1 MKTLPGALIVCL
13 AGTACA
19 FPQRPQG
26 APTVDGFVTR
36 VMSPSDFSVNG
47 IRVVCGPETQT
58 YRSDDK
64 SAAGGCPAEMPF
76 IGQEMT
82 IFGRLDPKNSVAAAE
97 RIELQVPASEEVS
110 GAAVVEAVADSA
122 TAAASPELYAD
133 GYRIQLAP
141 GAAMEF
147 DPSLRSLASV
157 KAGTWIEYKA
167 HLRPDGVLVT
177 TSASFHQRPEGD
189 DGKRSSSDVNHRRLP
204 SWPDTMM
211 QQRVREIAEKLIPAY
226 ERELPEDDPAR
237 ISFRFD
243 VVDSRSMGTDPI
255 PLPDGLVLL
264 TRQDVQQ
271 MQNDSQLA
279 ALLADSIACIL
290 ERQTWRLRIAANA
303 AASGDSILHATE
315 AFLGKAKQAGFSGSA
330 NEMRDVLGREYAQSA
345 RVGLELM
352 HEAGFD
358 IEQAPIAWWML
369 ANHDRQL
376 TATTLPYRS
385 ATLYR
390 VLGTLWDNPAVDR
403 RGGSTG
409 AGNGPAAEQ

>member
-1 MKTLPGALIVCL
+1 
-13 AGTACA
+13 
-19 FPQRPQG
+19 
-26 APTVDGFVTR
+26 
-36 VMSPSDFSVNG
+36 MSPSDFSVNG

-82 IFGRLDPKNSVAAAE
+82 IFGRLDPKNSVADAE
-97 RIELQVPASEEVS
+97 RIELQVSAPKEIS
-110 GAAVVEAVADSA
+110 GFAVVEAVADAAA
-122 TAAASPELYAD
+122 TATTPELTAD

-141 GAAMEF
+141 DAAVRF
-147 DPSLRSLASV
+147 DPSLRSLAGV

-167 HLRPDGVLVT
+167 HLRPDGVLVAA
-177 TSASFHQRPEGD
+177 SASFHQRPEGEN
-189 DGKRSSSDVNHRRLP
+189 GKRSTSDVNHKRLP

-211 QQRVREIAEKLIPAY
+211 EQRVREIAEKLIPTY
-226 ERELPEDDPAR
+226 QREMPEDDPAR
-237 ISFRFD
+237 IDFRFD

-271 MQNDSQLA
+271 IQNDSQLA

-290 ERQTWRLRIAANA
+290 ERQTWRLRIAVNA
-303 AASGDSILHATE
+303 AASGESIVHATE
-315 AFLGKAKQAGFSGSA
+315 ALIGKPKQAGFSGSA
-330 NEMRDVLGREYAQSA
+330 DEMRDVLGREYAQSA
-345 RVGLELM
+345 RVGLKLM

-369 ANHDRQL
+369 ANHDKQL

-403 RGGSTG
+403 G
-409 AGNGPAAEQ
+409 AGSAGAGSGPAAEQ